1 LSAIGFRL
9 PRLRI
14 TFMTRPACPILL
26 SVLTVLAV
34 FVQSAPAQPIDVPL
48 VPRAS
53 AEQVGLT
60 RAWYGQVPLD
70 PARASIKHIRL
81 QSGLLL
87 AVTTDGM
94 LHVFDAETGQLQ
106 WSFQVGSR
114 VRDTLSATASA
125 THVAVANISKVFV
138 LDRATGDLVLERQ
151 FTGTPEKGPALSEHH
166 VVTPL
171 VIGSLET
178 YSLVDKAEDQLGP
191 QYLPSVGRLIGDPA
205 VGAIGVAWTGDL
217 NMIHGHQFAESG
229 IDFSRPVAGKASS
242 GPTIFLPNV
251 YVGTE
256 AGYLT
261 AYDAEHGDEVWRF
274 STGSPIRQ
282 RPIAL
287 GTVVYALP
295 EDGGLFAVRPETGE
309 PMWYSAEPV
318 QFVSASP
325 QRVYTLDR
333 FGRIAILDAK
343 TGARVA
349 TLRLSNQV
357 NALTNS
363 HDDRLVL
370 YTDSGMIQGLRETQL
385 VEPHVYVRPQLPP
398 KAKGAP
404 GEAKPTPTTGPTDAT
419 PPATATPEPAP
430 QAAAAQGE

>member
-1 LSAIGFRL
+1 MFRRIGLIAVLIFTGMLISAQ
-9 PRLRI
+9 
-14 TFMTRPACPILL
+14 T
-26 SVLTVLAV
+26 
-34 FVQSAPAQPIDVPL
+34 APAQPIDIPL

-70 PARASIKHIRL
+70 PAREKVKHIRL
-81 QSGLLL
+81 QAGLLL
-87 AVTTDGM
+87 VVTTDGM
-94 LHVFDAETGQLQ
+94 LHVFDAENGQLQ

-114 VRDTLSATASA
+114 IFDTLSATASA
-125 THVAVANISKVFV
+125 THVAVANIAKVFV

-151 FTGTPEKGPALSEHH
+151 FTGTPEKGPALSDHY

-178 YSLVDKAEDQLGP
+178 YSFIEKAEDQLAP
-191 QYLPSVGRLIGDPA
+191 QYLQSAGRLIGDPA

-217 NMIHGHQFAESG
+217 NMIHGHQFADSG
-229 IDFSRPVAGKASS
+229 IDISVAVSGKASS

-256 AGYLT
+256 AGYLM
-261 AYDAEHGDEVWRF
+261 AYDALHGDEVWRF
-274 STGSPIRQ
+274 STGSAIRQ

-287 GTVVYALP
+287 GPAVYVLP
-295 EDGGLFAVRPETGE
+295 EDGGMYAVRPETGL
-309 PMWYSAEPV
+309 PMWYAADPV

-325 QRVYTLDR
+325 QRVYTLDK

-343 TGARVA
+343 TGARVD
-349 TLRLSNQV
+349 TLRLSSRV
-357 NALTNS
+357 KALPNS
-363 HDDRLVL
+363 HNDRLVL

-385 VEPHVYVRPQLPP
+385 VEPHVYVRPRLPA

-404 GEAKPTPTTGPTDAT
+404 GDAKPAGTTTAPDST
-419 PPATATPEPAP
+419 PPATTTPEPAP
-430 QAAAAQGE
+430 QADAAQGE